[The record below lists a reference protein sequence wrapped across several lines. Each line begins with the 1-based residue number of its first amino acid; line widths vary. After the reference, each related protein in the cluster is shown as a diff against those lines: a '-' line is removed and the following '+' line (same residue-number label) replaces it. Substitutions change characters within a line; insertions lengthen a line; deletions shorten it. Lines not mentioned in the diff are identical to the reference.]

1 MRVLSIF
8 FGCLLL
14 FGCNA
19 SSSEAEKIAAQS
31 AEQWL
36 TIVDSEAYEKSW
48 SESADLFQSSI
59 SQTQWVKMLGKVRQ
73 PLGANSGRSLEKT
86 EYATT
91 LPGAPDG
98 EYVVAT
104 FSASFEKKAKAIETV
119 TVAMSD
125 EGTWKLVG
133 YFIK

>member
-8 FGCLLL
+8 VGCLLL
-14 FGCNA
+14 FSCSA
-19 SSSEAEKIAAQS
+19 SNSEAEREGARS

-36 TIVDSEAYEKSW
+36 TIVDSGAYAESW
-48 SESADLFQSSI
+48 AESAVLFQSSI
-59 SQTQWVKMLGKVRQ
+59 AQTDWVKILGKVRQ
-73 PLGANSGRSLEKT
+73 PVGANLDRSLEKA
-86 EYATT
+86 EYTST
-91 LPGAPDG
+91 LPGTPDG

-125 EGTWKLVG
+125 EGKWEVVG